1 MQVTYNVIF
10 KERLEND
17 ALCEKYLE
25 TFGVTTCLY
34 RIPKEEEMEDVEMVE
49 KPTGFDCFILSVIE
63 QKNSLTMAVN
73 LMKTRRKLQIPNYPR
88 TETDLNSV
96 FDCNHESNAKIIIKG
111 NNLKEANSRK
121 NVTKIYEERKRAFG
135 DKKDY
140 VIVGRTTLLASV
152 FKNVQYDFKKPKCN
166 EHSLININL

>member
-1 MQVTYNVIF
+1 MQAAYNVIF

-17 ALCEKYLE
+17 VLCEKYSE
-25 TFGVTTCLY
+25 AFGVTTCLY
-34 RIPKEEEMEDVEMVE
+34 SVPKVEEIVDVELVE
-49 KPTGFDCFILSVIE
+49 KPTGFDSFILSVIE

-73 LMKTRRKLQIPNYPR
+73 LMKTRRKLQIPNNIKM
-88 TETDLNSV
+88 ETDLNSV
-96 FDCNHESNAKIIIKG
+96 FDYDQENSAKIVIKG
-111 NNLKEANSRK
+111 SNFKEVNSRQ
-121 NVTKIYEERKRAFG
+121 NATNIYEERKRAFG

-166 EHSLININL
+166 EHGLKNINL